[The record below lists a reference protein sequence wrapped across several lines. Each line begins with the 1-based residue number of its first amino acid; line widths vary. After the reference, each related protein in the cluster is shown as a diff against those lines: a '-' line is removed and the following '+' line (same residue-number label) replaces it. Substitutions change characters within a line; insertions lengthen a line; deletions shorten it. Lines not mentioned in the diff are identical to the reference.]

1 MVKALLTRH
10 GTKETLYKYEDGD
23 RATMEPTGWSARN
36 LNPM

>member
-10 GTKETLYKYEDGD
+10 ETLYKYEYGD
-23 RATMEPTGWSARN
+23 RATTEPKGWSARN